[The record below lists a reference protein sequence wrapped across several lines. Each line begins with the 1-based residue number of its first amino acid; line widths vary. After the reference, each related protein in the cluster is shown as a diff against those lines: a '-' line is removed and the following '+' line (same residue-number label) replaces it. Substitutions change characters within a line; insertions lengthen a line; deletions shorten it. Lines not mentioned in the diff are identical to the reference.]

1 MAGGILYLVA
11 TPIGNLGDVTFR
23 AIEILRAVPLIAA
36 EDTRVTRRLLARYE
50 IPTRMTSYHA
60 QSDSSRVADLM
71 IHLRAGAVLALVTD
85 AGTPSISDPGAE
97 LVAAWSAEG
106 GRVEAI
112 PGASAVMAAV
122 AVSGIAGPRWAF
134 EGFLPRKGRERR
146 DRLARIAA
154 DERGTVI
161 FEAPRRLG
169 ATISD
174 LLAACGP
181 SRPGAICREL
191 TKLHEQVVR
200 GTLAELAQVVSGGS
214 VPVLGEA
221 VIVIGWHAGDRESD
235 PDARPV
241 AGSRDQFEEALATVE
256 QLVSGGLARGDAAR
270 QVATATGLSRRT
282 LYRVGKH
289 AAGESTP
296 TTAPTPAD

>member
-36 EDTRVTRRLLARYE
+36 EDTRVTRRLLVRYE
-50 IPTRMTSYHA
+50 ISTRMTSYHA
-60 QSDSSRVADLM
+60 QSDSRRVAELLR
-71 IHLRAGAVLALVTD
+71 HLRTGSDMALVTD
-85 AGTPSISDPGAE
+85 AGTPSISDPGAD
-97 LVAAWSAEG
+97 LASVWGAEG

-112 PGASAVMAAV
+112 PGASAVMVAV
-122 AVSGIAGPRWAF
+122 AVSGMAGPRWSF

-154 DERGTVI
+154 DERGTVV

-169 ATISD
+169 ATIAD

-181 SRPGAICREL
+181 DRPAAICREL

-200 GTLAELAQVVSGGS
+200 GTIGELAQFVTAGS
-214 VPVLGEA
+214 IPPLGEA
-221 VIVIGWHAGDRESD
+221 VIVIGWSGRVDGSDEGPLVGDEPGVGGSPD
-235 PDARPV
+235 PLV
-241 AGSRDQFEEALATVE
+241 VALARVE
-256 QLVSGGLARGDAAR
+256 ELVDRGTARGEAAR
-270 QVATATGLSRRT
+270 QVAEETGLLRRQ
-282 LYRVGKH
+282 LYRVR
-289 AAGESTP
+289 
-296 TTAPTPAD
+296 

>member
-11 TPIGNLGDVTFR
+11 TPIGNLGDVTLR
-23 AIEILRAVPLIAA
+23 AIEILRMVPLIAA

-50 IPTRMTSYHA
+50 ISTRMTSYHA
-60 QSDSSRVADLM
+60 QSDSSRITELM
-71 IHLRAGAVLALVTD
+71 IHLRTGADLVLVTD

-97 LVAAWSAEG
+97 LAVAWSAEG

-146 DRLARIAA
+146 ERLARIAA
-154 DERGTVI
+154 DERGMVI
-161 FEAPRRLG
+161 FEAPRRLR

-200 GTLAELAQVVSGGS
+200 GTLAELAKVVSGGS
-214 VPVLGEA
+214 VPALGEA
-221 VIVIGWHAGDRESD
+221 VIVIGWHAGARESD
-235 PDARPV
+235 PDARRV
-241 AGSRDQFEEALATVE
+241 AGSRDPLEEALATVE

-270 QVATATGLSRRT
+270 QVATATGLSRRK